1 MVPVHLSGAG
11 TGYILGGWLHCM
23 RFRLDIDWFVL
34 VIGVRSAV
42 TWVEALIKGSTMRR
56 KLLFFVFL
64 LHCASHLF
72 QKGEGVWIS

>member
-1 MVPVHLSGAG
+1 
-11 TGYILGGWLHCM
+11 M

-34 VIGVRSAV
+34 VIGVGSAV

-72 QKGEGVWIS
+72 QKGGGCFDFLIFRKVGVLIRYFFFL

>member
-1 MVPVHLSGAG
+1 
-11 TGYILGGWLHCM
+11 M

-42 TWVEALIKGSTMRR
+42 TWVEALIKGSTKRR

-64 LHCASHLF
+64 LRCASHLF
-72 QKGEGVWIS
+72 QKGGGGCFDFLIFRKVAVY